1 MSVVLIRFLFE
12 LVVFVNKTVCGLL
25 NYLKFYSLKK
35 KNVINKRFAFLPQQE
50 LRSDKNVDTSF
61 MLRAAE

>member
-1 MSVVLIRFLFE
+1 MWVVLIRFLFE

-35 KNVINKRFAFLPQQE
+35 KKCY
-50 LRSDKNVDTSF
+50 
-61 MLRAAE
+61 